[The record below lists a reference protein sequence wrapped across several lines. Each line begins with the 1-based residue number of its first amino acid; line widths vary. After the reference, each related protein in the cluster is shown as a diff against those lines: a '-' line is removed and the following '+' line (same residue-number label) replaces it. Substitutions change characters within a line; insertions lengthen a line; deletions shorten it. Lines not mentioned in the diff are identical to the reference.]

1 MCGIAGIFHAD
12 PERRVDPETLVAMA
26 AIQYHRGPD
35 GFGYRVQ
42 DDRGV
47 GFSHARLSIIDL
59 DEDRGRQPFV
69 NGNETI
75 MTAVN
80 GELYDYKR
88 IRADLT
94 LRGVKFRTKSDSE
107 MVMHLYERVG
117 LEDAIPH
124 FRGEFGISL
133 YDREHDRLVLIR
145 DRFGVKPLYFTE
157 ANGAFVFGSE
167 LKVLFAHPDVPRR
180 FSDTGLFHQLMQTMV
195 PGTTAFEGVQQVK
208 PGHMV
213 IVERAHGKLKIRQE
227 KYWDMDFP
235 LAAERAEH
243 SEEDEEYW
251 IEGVREQLMEAVQLR
266 LEADVPVACYLSGG
280 IDSCITLGLAAA
292 TQQSPVKAFTIGFD
306 DVAYDETAIARE
318 MAESVGADHD
328 IMTLQADH
336 LYDNLVETLWHAERT
351 IYNTLGVAKLLMSR
365 HVNQAGYK
373 VVVTGEGS
381 DELFGG
387 YPAFRRDLFLHGLDT
402 MPAAERAVWQQMLSE
417 SNKLFSGA
425 MLAENELDDPALTAL
440 VGFTPS
446 CLQPWLAAAEHVPG
460 LLSPERRA
468 ALEGYAPGA
477 AIAGGPGRR
486 HAGGPA
492 SAGQG
497 PVRLDQDHARGPDP
511 DLGRRPRG
519 HGELHGGAPAV
530 PGPPPGRVRRA
541 TAAVDA
547 DQGPHREIRAARGDE
562 GPAAQGALRTR
573 EVRVHGPAGPH
584 RPEEVGRHEG
594 PGGPVPVR
602 GGHPRGGAAGSR
614 GRAAPVRTPRG
625 RGHLGL
631 HPGAARC
638 GDQPHDRRAGAA
650 RAFRRRRH
658 PAHRPPQGRGAGLA
672 ALGHLTSHWLERA
685 RRRGDAVNTSL

>member
-12 PERRVDPETLVAMA
+12 PDRRVDPETLVAMA

-59 DEDRGRQPFV
+59 DENRGRQPFV

-88 IRADLT
+88 IRTDLT

-124 FRGEFGISL
+124 FRGEFAISL

-157 ANGAFVFGSE
+157 TNGALVFGSE

-195 PGTTAFEGVQQVK
+195 PGTTAFEGIHQVK

-365 HVNQAGYK
+365 HVNEAGYK

-425 MLAENELDDPALTAL
+425 MLAENELDDPALTGL

-477 AIAGGPGRR
+477 AIAEALDGDMLEGRHPLDKAQYVWIKTMLEGQILTWGGDRVDMANSMEARPPFLDHHLAEFAAQLPPSMRIKGRVEKYVLR
-486 HAGGPA
+486 EAMKGLLPKVLYEREKFAFMAPPAHTDPKKWAAMKALADQYLSEDAIREAG
-492 SAGQG
+492 
-497 PVRLDQDHARGPDP
+497 LLDP
-511 DLGRRPRG
+511 DGVRRLF
-519 HGELHGGAPAV
+519 ELHEAEDTSVSTQVQLDAV
-530 PGPPPGRVRRA
+530 INHMIGVQVLHAHFVAADIPRIARRKA
-541 TAAVDA
+541 
-547 DQGPHREIRAARGDE
+547 E
-562 GPAAQGALRTR
+562 
-573 EVRVHGPAGPH
+573 
-584 RPEEVGRHEG
+584 
-594 PGGPVPVR
+594 
-602 GGHPRGGAAGSR
+602 
-614 GRAAPVRTPRG
+614 
-625 RGHLGL
+625 
-631 HPGAARC
+631 
-638 GDQPHDRRAGAA
+638 
-650 RAFRRRRH
+650 
-658 PAHRPPQGRGAGLA
+658 
-672 ALGHLTSHWLERA
+672 ALGWRP
-685 RRRGDAVNTSL
+685 